1 CIFFWLSC
9 AFGLLWTK
17 RLNAQ
22 PVARWRNGK
31 VIPIVRSVRNDAAL
45 SIWENGPKRNIGFRD
60 VPRQYPNNQKS
71 TKINLKDLAIVAG
84 ASMSNSIQRLN
95 IKSKVRANAVAVFLI
110 SICFLGLL
118 TMAGCG
124 GNNQETANS
133 VPDYVIPTTDGQKI
147 QLSQYRGKVVVV
159 DFWAPWCGPC
169 RAETPHLVK
178 IANDYKDKGV
188 VVIGLSIPDPRTQD
202 GQVEQF
208 VKDFKINY
216 TIGFAPDGMFE
227 KFDSVGDGP
236 IPQTLVFG
244 RDGRKI
250 LQTAGFDPMQDGE
263 KLQRAVQQAVSGQP
277 ARS

>member
-1 CIFFWLSC
+1 
-9 AFGLLWTK
+9 
-17 RLNAQ
+17 
-22 PVARWRNGK
+22 
-31 VIPIVRSVRNDAAL
+31 
-45 SIWENGPKRNIGFRD
+45 
-60 VPRQYPNNQKS
+60 
-71 TKINLKDLAIVAG
+71 
-84 ASMSNSIQRLN
+84 MSNSIQRLN